1 MFQQVN
7 HKLVWYMGLMVYFQP
22 YVLVLMDM
30 QLGIFWLKNTHEK
43 SDLSGKFIPFANELV
58 GCKPQPLS
66 G

>member
-1 MFQQVN
+1 MIPQYIKN
-7 HKLVWYMGLMVYFQP
+7 
-22 YVLVLMDM
+22 
-30 QLGIFWLKNTHEK
+30 KNTHEK